1 MVSRRCM
8 HASLTRTWIHHIRH
22 SSSSIALLFIQ
33 LSVASLV
40 MWGMST
46 AASAQSVSDVAE
58 KTVEVPQQ
66 YALMKT
72 LDVWVHQTF
81 PWAQQSMF
89 GSSLWR
95 WALFAL
101 TLMIFVLL
109 RTLIQGR
116 ITRWLLLVTGKTK
129 SQVDDQL
136 LEALKP
142 PLSVFVTTLGLY
154 LGLRCLVL
162 PATMS
167 VVITSMYR
175 IAVIMIIGWG
185 LNRVVSALTPWIQ
198 TFMARG
204 DAPLD
209 TYLAP
214 MVLRFVRIVIFGL
227 IVMLVLQEL
236 GVNVAGIIA
245 GLGVGGL
252 AFALAARD
260 TLANWFGA
268 IMIYTDRPFSVGHW
282 IKTSQLEGV
291 VEEIGFRSTR
301 IRTFAQTVVSIPNRL
316 LADEVI
322 ENFSK
327 MPKRRISFKI
337 GVTYDT
343 TPAMLEESIERI
355 RDILRD
361 HPDVDQSFWLVKFTE
376 FGDSALEIFLYYF
389 TDTTDWE
396 HYLSIKQEINL
407 RIMQRL
413 QGIGVQFAFP
423 SMSIYQSH
431 VDSEELARL
440 DAQARRLFAARTPE
454 MIDLRESQV
463 APSEGN
469 AEG

>member
-1 MVSRRCM
+1 MVIGVLITNALAQDTQPSVK
-8 HASLTRTWIHHIRH
+8 
-22 SSSSIALLFIQ
+22 IA
-33 LSVASLV
+33 
-40 MWGMST
+40 T
-46 AASAQSVSDVAE
+46 QSVEWMTSLE
-58 KTVEVPQQ
+58 S
-66 YALMKT
+66 
-72 LDVWVHQTF
+72 WIHQTF
-81 PWAQQSMF
+81 PWVQQRMF
-89 GSSLWR
+89 GNSLWR
-95 WALFAL
+95 WILFAL
-101 TLMIFVLL
+101 TLMIFLAL
-109 RTLIQGR
+109 RKLIQGR
-116 ITRWLLLVTGKTK
+116 LTKWLLRLTGKTK
-129 SQVDDQL
+129 SSIDDHL
-136 LEALKP
+136 LEALTP
-142 PLSVFVTTLGLY
+142 PLSKFVMTLGLY
-154 LGLRCLVL
+154 LGLCCLELPVAMCLVI
-162 PATMS
+162 TM
-167 VVITSMYR
+167 IYR
-175 IAVIMIIGWG
+175 ITVIMIVGW
-185 LNRVVSALTPWIQ
+185 ALTRAVSVLTPLIQ
-198 TFMARG
+198 AFTARDG
-204 DAPLD
+204 TPTD

-214 MVLRFVRIVIFGL
+214 MILRFVRIVIFGL
-227 IVMLVLQEL
+227 IVVLILQEF
-236 GVNVAGIIA
+236 GVNVAGLIA

-301 IRTFAQTVVSIPNRL
+301 IRTFAQTVVSIPNRII
-316 LADEVI
+316 ADEVI

-389 TDTTDWE
+389 TDTTDWDR
-396 HYLSIKQEINL
+396 YLSIKQEINL

-413 QGIGVQFAFP
+413 NGIGVQFAFP
-423 SMSIYQSH
+423 SMSIYESQM
-431 VDSEELARL
+431 DSEELSRL
-440 DAQARRLFAARTPE
+440 DAQARRLFASRTPD

>member
-1 MVSRRCM
+1 
-8 HASLTRTWIHHIRH
+8 
-22 SSSSIALLFIQ
+22 
-33 LSVASLV
+33 
-40 MWGMST
+40 
-46 AASAQSVSDVAE
+46 
-58 KTVEVPQQ
+58 
-66 YALMKT
+66 
-72 LDVWVHQTF
+72 
-81 PWAQQSMF
+81 
-89 GSSLWR
+89 
-95 WALFAL
+95 
-101 TLMIFVLL
+101 
-109 RTLIQGR
+109 
-116 ITRWLLLVTGKTK
+116 
-129 SQVDDQL
+129 
-136 LEALKP
+136 
-142 PLSVFVTTLGLY
+142 
-154 LGLRCLVL
+154 
-162 PATMS
+162 
-167 VVITSMYR
+167 
-175 IAVIMIIGWG
+175 
-185 LNRVVSALTPWIQ
+185 
-198 TFMARG
+198 
-204 DAPLD
+204 
-209 TYLAP
+209 
-214 MVLRFVRIVIFGL
+214 
-227 IVMLVLQEL
+227 
-236 GVNVAGIIA
+236 
-245 GLGVGGL
+245 
-252 AFALAARD
+252 
-260 TLANWFGA
+260 
-268 IMIYTDRPFSVGHW
+268 MIYTDRPFSVGHW

-301 IRTFAQTVVSIPNRL
+301 VRTFAQTVVSIPNRL

-396 HYLSIKQEINL
+396 RYLSIKQEINL

-431 VDSEELARL
+431 VDTEELARL